1 MWQAESTNKTKDKS
15 KLTFSLC
22 CHAGRVSL
30 PRVKKTPEFLD
41 VLLKTSATFRQNI
54 RRVNSAFAFT
64 STGAKVDESIN
75 NKPGPYTYRVHGQN
89 CHRLGSLLP
98 TPGEQP
104 KYSQMYIF
112 DTANEVKNRIRSLT
126 GSISSTSLDEKVVSG
141 LKEMLDSTNDLT
153 KIYRSARDRYE
164 SGKPTD
170 LTIRLVGQRHRGKQY
185 DLPRSEE
192 IAGLIVGDLSS
203 TTGARD
209 IILELQSNDLQR
221 ISELHP
227 LYMALQ
233 YPLLF
238 PYREDGYHVNIP
250 YATANQKAIKR
261 ECVTMLEYYAYQI
274 QTRLPEGMTLIRSG
288 RLLHQYAVDAY
299 MAIEQ
304 ERMGWYR
311 RNQKTLR
318 ADVYNNI
325 CDAIDRGDSDAKQ
338 VGRKVI
344 LPSSFTGGPRYMTQN
359 YQDAMAIC
367 RTFGNPDL
375 FITMTANPKWE
386 EIKDHLERSG
396 NSSANDR
403 PNLICRVFKMKLDA
417 LMADLW
423 DGDFFGEAESSKSL
437 NYFQLYIKIIILHF
451 NQINVKPTASY
462 TI

>member
-1 MWQAESTNKTKDKS
+1 MDSTLPFNETDRTNQEIHPSSPGEAPKRKRQQTKPPTVKEIGHINQHIEIQEAHKLGSSDAISTNEIGESSRRTRRPAKPPTNSKLRGESVGRKRRATNPPTNAQKKSKSNGKRRRRFPAINELVDCQHCRALMWQAESTNKTKDKS

-30 PRVKKTPEFLD
+30 PRVKKTPQFLD

-238 PYREDGYHVNIP
+238 PYGEDGYHVIFHTQLQIRRLSKGNVSPCLSIML
-250 YATANQKAIKR
+250 IK
-261 ECVTMLEYYAYQI
+261 
-274 QTRLPEGMTLIRSG
+274 S
-288 RLLHQYAVDAY
+288 
-299 MAIEQ
+299 
-304 ERMGWYR
+304 
-311 RNQKTLR
+311 
-318 ADVYNNI
+318 
-325 CDAIDRGDSDAKQ
+325 KQ
-338 VGRKVI
+338 DYLKV
-344 LPSSFTGGPRYMTQN
+344 
-359 YQDAMAIC
+359 
-367 RTFGNPDL
+367 
-375 FITMTANPKWE
+375 
-386 EIKDHLERSG
+386 
-396 NSSANDR
+396 
-403 PNLICRVFKMKLDA
+403 
-417 LMADLW
+417 
-423 DGDFFGEAESSKSL
+423 
-437 NYFQLYIKIIILHF
+437 
-451 NQINVKPTASY
+451 
-462 TI
+462 